1 MVHSSFSVAENCTS
15 DINTLRYSGKCYRI
29 GGGEKGETGSE
40 ANKIC
45 SNAGK
50 LAVVSH
56 QLEVMYYIPGL
67 GSGLSRRTSNASV
80 SAVYSDSISRIC
92 CSPISNTKMNP

>member
-1 MVHSSFSVAENCTS
+1 MVHSYFSVAENCTS

-67 GSGLSRRTSNASV
+67 
-80 SAVYSDSISRIC
+80 
-92 CSPISNTKMNP
+92 